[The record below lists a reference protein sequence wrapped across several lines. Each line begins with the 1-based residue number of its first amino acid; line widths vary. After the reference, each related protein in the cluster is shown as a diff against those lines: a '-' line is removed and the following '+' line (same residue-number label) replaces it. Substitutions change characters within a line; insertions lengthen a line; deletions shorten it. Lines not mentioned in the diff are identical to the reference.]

1 LAKVGIY
8 IAASS
13 VEILEECLTIMYK
26 VIILAGG
33 LGTRLSEETE
43 LKPKPMVS
51 IGDIPI
57 LLHIMQ
63 IFDSQIE
70 TEFLIATGY
79 RSEVIDDYLKSP
91 TFLATGLK
99 AKSIFTGDNTGTA
112 GRIKK
117 IFDIFPDEKMF
128 VTYGDG
134 LANINLLE
142 LIKFHQ
148 KHKRIATVTAVR
160 PAARYGRLYIEDGEV
175 LRFAEKMQ
183 ADEGWINGGFF
194 LIEREVIN
202 YIKSDADMLE
212 IEPLA
217 AVTLDRQL
225 MAFQHFGFWQPMD
238 TLRERNEL
246 DKLARSSVIPWFQ
259 IDKP

>member
-1 LAKVGIY
+1 
-8 IAASS
+8 
-13 VEILEECLTIMYK
+13 MHK

-63 IFDSQIE
+63 IFNTQIE
-70 TEFLIATGY
+70 AEFIIATGY
-79 RSEVIDDYLKSP
+79 KSHVIDDYLKSA
-91 TFLATGLK
+91 TFLATGIK
-99 AKSIFTGDNTGTA
+99 AKAIFTGDTTGTA

-117 IFDIFPDEKMF
+117 IFNIFPNEKMF

-134 LANINLLE
+134 LANINILE

-194 LIEREVIN
+194 LIEPEIVR
-202 YIKSDADMLE
+202 YIQSDSDMLE

-217 AVTLDRQL
+217 AVTLDKQL

-246 DKLARSSVIPWFQ
+246 DKLARSTVIPWFQ
-259 IDKP
+259 IDKQ

>member
-1 LAKVGIY
+1 
-8 IAASS
+8 
-13 VEILEECLTIMYK
+13 
-26 VIILAGG
+26 
-33 LGTRLSEETE
+33 
-43 LKPKPMVS
+43 
-51 IGDIPI
+51 
-57 LLHIMQ
+57 
-63 IFDSQIE
+63 
-70 TEFLIATGY
+70 
-79 RSEVIDDYLKSP
+79 
-91 TFLATGLK
+91 
-99 AKSIFTGDNTGTA
+99 
-112 GRIKK
+112 
-117 IFDIFPDEKMF
+117 MF

-134 LANINLLE
+134 LANINILE

-194 LIEREVIN
+194 LIEPEIVR
-202 YIKSDADMLE
+202 YIQSDSDMLE

-217 AVTLDRQL
+217 AVTLDKQL

-246 DKLARSSVIPWFQ
+246 DKLARSTVIPWFQ
-259 IDKP
+259 IDKQ